1 MAVRKYYFITIMA
14 TNTKRILPVGVQD
27 FPNIRERGFVYV
39 DKTVRIHELL
49 TGSGQAFFLSRPRRF
64 GKSLL
69 CSTLGAVFEGRRELF
84 GEIAGRP
91 ALAIDGL
98 DWEWKKHPVI
108 RLDLS
113 PGNYS
118 KGTKELD
125 EVLRVGLESEAHK
138 YGISLAHTDH
148 PASRFKYLIEQ
159 THENVGEKTVVIID
173 EYDSPLTG
181 TLTKRDLHIELREEL
196 RGFYSVLKSCDTHL
210 RFIFLTGISKF
221 SQVSVFSALNQL
233 SDLTLNPL
241 YADICGFTQ
250 EEIEADFEPEIDSVL
265 ESTGRSREEYLDKL
279 RQFYNGYRFSK
290 KPLTVY
296 NPFGLLNHFHEGGDF
311 RPYWYRTGTP
321 TLLTDLINDR
331 NIDIL
336 NLNNTQIGY
345 EDFDRFEID
354 NMEIE
359 PLLYQTGYLTIT
371 DYDESRRHC
380 FTLDYPNLEVRSA
393 FSTSLAAHCMKTSLK
408 ESSALCDKMTVALT
422 GGDVDAALEAV
433 KLFMTKIPYDLF
445 QKRENFFQSVIYV
458 VFSMLGLDCRTE
470 ERFATGRIDMVVETR
485 GFVYCFEFKLD
496 GSAEAALAQIDSKGY
511 AIPWTGRG
519 KKVFKV
525 GVNFDFEKKNIGEW
539 VSVPIE

>member
-1 MAVRKYYFITIMA
+1 MA
-14 TNTKRILPVGVQD
+14 TTKRILPVGIQD
-27 FPNIRERGFVYV
+27 FPKIRENGYIYV
-39 DKTVRIHELL
+39 DKTPQIYRLI
-49 TGSGQAFFLSRPRRF
+49 SGVKGAFFLSRPRRF

-69 CSTLGAVFEGRRELF
+69 CSTLGAIFEGRRELF

-98 DWEWKKHPVI
+98 DWEWKAYPVI
-108 RLDLS
+108 RIDLNAEDYIDYGVKALRS
-113 PGNYS
+113 I
-118 KGTKELD
+118 LCD
-125 EVLRVGLESEAHK
+125 EMRREAEK
-138 YGISLAHTDH
+138 YGVKLSRTDS
-148 PASRFKYLIEQ
+148 PANQLKYLIEKA
-159 THENVGEKTVVIID
+159 NKKIGESAVVIID
-173 EYDSPLTG
+173 EYDNPLTS
-181 TLTKRDLHIELREEL
+181 TLLEPTVHVQLRNELKA
-196 RGFYSVLKSCDTHL
+196 FYGVLKSYDARL

-233 SDLTLNPL
+233 SDMTFDPL

-250 EEIEADFEPEIDSVL
+250 EEIEADFGPEIDSVL
-265 ESTGRSREEYLDKL
+265 ESTGRGREEYLDKL

-311 RPYWYRTGTP
+311 RSYWYRTGTP

-371 DYDESRRHC
+371 DYDENRRHC

-393 FSTSLAAHCMKTSLK
+393 FSTSLAAHCMKTSLR
-408 ESSALCDKMTVALT
+408 ESSSLCDKMTVALT

-433 KLFMTKIPYDLF
+433 KLFMAKIPYNLF

-458 VFSMLGLDCRTE
+458 VFAMLGLECRTE
-470 ERFATGRIDMVVETR
+470 ERIAAGRVDMVVETR
-485 GFVYCFEFKLD
+485 DFVYCFEFKLD
-496 GSAEAALAQIDSKGY
+496 GTAEAALAQIDSKEY

-539 VSVPIE
+539 VSAVAE

>member
-1 MAVRKYYFITIMA
+1 MA
-14 TNTKRILPVGVQD
+14 TTKRILPVGIQD
-27 FPNIRERGFVYV
+27 FPKIRENGYIYA
-39 DKTVRIHELL
+39 DKTPQIYRLI
-49 TGSGQAFFLSRPRRF
+49 SGVKGAFFLSRPRRF

-69 CSTLGAVFEGRRELF
+69 CSTLGAVFEGRRDLF

-108 RLDLS
+108 RIDLNAEDYADYGVKALHS
-113 PGNYS
+113 IIY
-118 KGTKELD
+118 D
-125 EVLRVGLESEAHK
+125 EMRREAKK
-138 YGISLAHTDH
+138 YGVKIEQAAS
-148 PASRFKYLIEQ
+148 PASQLRYLIEEACEK
-159 THENVGEKTVVIID
+159 TGEKAVVIID
-173 EYDSPLTG
+173 EYDNPLTS
-181 TLTKRDLHIELREEL
+181 TLLEPAVHVQLRNELKA
-196 RGFYSVLKSCDTHL
+196 FYGVLKSYDASL

-233 SDLTLNPL
+233 SDMTLDPR

-250 EEIEADFEPEIDSVL
+250 EELETDFGPEIDSVL
-265 ESTGRSREEYLDKL
+265 ESAGRSREEYLDKL

-311 RPYWYRTGTP
+311 RSYWYRTGTP

-331 NIDIL
+331 NINIL
-336 NLNNTQIGY
+336 NLNNTQVGY
-345 EDFDRFEID
+345 EDFERFDIE

-371 DYDESRRHC
+371 NYDESRRSC

-408 ESSALCDKMTVALT
+408 ESSALSDRLTTALK
-422 GGDVDAALEAV
+422 GGDVDAAMEAI
-433 KLFMTKIPYDLF
+433 KLFMAKIPYDLF

-458 VFSMLGLDCRTE
+458 VFAMLGLECRTE
-470 ERFATGRIDMVVETR
+470 EKIAMGRVDMVVETR
-485 GFVYCFEFKLD
+485 NFVYCFEFKLD
-496 GSAEAALAQIDSKGY
+496 GTAETALAQIDTKEY

-539 VSVPIE
+539 VSAVVE